1 MRCGAKRL
9 YLCVCVCL
17 WAVPVAL
24 QEARLA
30 VTEEFVLE
38 LRRDFHDVVG
48 PTLEKLAAHVSDLRK
63 GQGQVGV
70 GRHGNR
76 GRFYQG

>member
-1 MRCGAKRL
+1 MRDVSDVTELRHTAML
-9 YLCVCVCL
+9 
-17 WAVPVAL
+17 P

-48 PTLEKLAAHVSDLRK
+48 PTLEKLAAHVSELRK
-63 GQGQVGV
+63 GQGQV
-70 GRHGNR
+70 RQSYCTR
-76 GRFYQG
+76 